1 MLEATLVRALGAVR
15 QKLADIDETLADWM
29 AERERRRRCEALILK
44 GIIRSRGS
52 QRQAALATGLSPRTI
67 ARILDQDGHAK
78 HRAAMRAQR
87 SEATFQNV
95 ALPEPDEPE
104 ETMPTN
110 VVTLKPRRRRPS
122 WKPRQPRRAE
132 MLKWRQQFLGWTT
145 AAREKAWLLIRDSK
159 GDLPDDAYYSNDAA
173 AGSDGGRPVA
183 SQERNARSS
192 GA

>member
-1 MLEATLVRALGAVR
+1 MLEATLMRALGAVR
-15 QKLADIDETLADWM
+15 QKLADIDENVADWM
-29 AERERRRRCEALILK
+29 AERERRRRCQALILK

-52 QRQAALATGLSPRTI
+52 QRQAALATGIPQRTI
-67 ARILDQDGHAK
+67 SRILDADGHARD
-78 HRAAMRAQR
+78 RAEKRR
-87 SEATFQNV
+87 LREPTFQNV
-95 ALPEPDEPE
+95 GSPETDDDEE
-104 ETMPTN
+104 SMPTN